1 MVKRATTG
9 TAPLTTNGRGPPYVA
24 LPAHPGNPQTCA
36 GADHSHQSTGRH
48 RTRGGSILSS
58 LCRMASG
65 TFQRAAVIG
74 AGPSGFYAADQLL
87 REGFAVDLFDALPTP
102 FGLVRA
108 GVAPDHPKIK
118 SVTRVYA
125 KTAGHEAFRFF
136 GGVSL
141 GSGVSRAELRERYAA
156 VVYAIGTATDN
167 RLGIPGE
174 DRPGSHPATEFV
186 AWYNGHPHFA
196 DHAWDLNRGRAVVI
210 GNGNV
215 AIDVA
220 RMLVLDPAELAP
232 TDTADHAIDAFGMA
246 GVTEVVLLGRRGP
259 AEAAFTNP
267 ELRELGELQRS
278 DVIVDPTQLE
288 GVEVPP
294 DGDATKRRNV
304 EILRDYSTRTPA
316 GRSHRLE
323 LRFLR
328 SPLEILGEGADGP
341 VTAVRVGVNRLVD
354 RGAAR
359 VAAEPTGEEEVIEC
373 GLVLRSIGYRGTP
386 LAGIPF
392 DDARGLIRNEGG
404 RVHDDADAPCTGE
417 YVVGWIK
424 RGPSGVIGTNKK
436 DAADT
441 VARILEDRDAGAL
454 GTPEPGLADAAAIEA
469 WLAERVPTH
478 VTWEGWEAI
487 DAHETSLG
495 EAVGRPRVK
504 LVSLDELHRVG
515 RGR

>member
-1 MVKRATTG
+1 
-9 TAPLTTNGRGPPYVA
+9 LN
-24 LPAHPGNPQTCA
+24 
-36 GADHSHQSTGRH
+36 
-48 RTRGGSILSS
+48 
-58 LCRMASG
+58 
-65 TFQRAAVIG
+65 RAAIVG

-87 REGFAVDLFDALPTP
+87 KAGFEVDLYDALPTP

-136 GGVSL
+136 GGVEL
-141 GSGVSRAELRERYAA
+141 GTHISREDLLARYHV

-174 DRPGSHPATEFV
+174 DRPGSHAATEFV

-196 DHAWDLNRGRAVVI
+196 DQMFDLNGGRAVVI

-220 RMLVLDPAELAP
+220 RMLVLDPLELAP
-232 TDTADHAIDAFGMA
+232 TDTADHALDAFGMA

-259 AEAAFTNP
+259 AQAAFTNP
-267 ELRELGELQRS
+267 ELRELGELERA
-278 DVIVDPTQLE
+278 DVIIDPAQL
-288 GVEVPP
+288 
-294 DGDATKRRNV
+294 DGIDEPEDTTKRRNV
-304 EILRDYSTRTPA
+304 EILRDYAQREPR
-316 GRSHRLE
+316 GKSHRLE

-341 VTAVRVGVNRLVD
+341 VTGVRVAVNRLVT
-354 RGAAR
+354 AADGG
-359 VAAEPTGEEEVIEC
+359 VGAEPTGEEELIEC
-373 GLVLRSIGYRGTP
+373 GLVLRSIGYRGVP

-392 DDARGLIRNEGG
+392 DERRGLIRNLGG
-404 RVHDDADAPCTGE
+404 RVVDDGGVCRGE

-441 VARILEDRDAGAL
+441 IARIVEDAEAGAL
-454 GTPEPGLADAAAIEA
+454 GRPAAADAADAEAVAA
-469 WLAERVPTH
+469 WLAEQAPDH
-478 VTWEGWEAI
+478 VTWAGWEAI
-487 DAHETSLG
+487 DAREAALG
-495 EAVGRPRVK
+495 ESSGRPRVK
-504 LVSLDELHRVG
+504 LVRVAELVEASRAG
-515 RGR
+515 RAG